1 MIDKR
6 EDFNLGSIYNI
17 DEIIA
22 EYDLDKNVKILDI
35 GCGSGNVVNYLEQK
49 GFDVIGIDI
58 SKETIKEGKEK
69 YKNIDIRVMDSHSMN
84 FENNTFNV
92 ISLECSLSIMKDP
105 KLVLSNCKKIL
116 KDKGVILLSDF
127 FFKDNSSK
135 DKTYTLEYWNK
146 LYEDLDLH
154 KVSFKDKSKEWK
166 NYIGKVLWEYGNL
179 TNLLRGCENCELGE
193 NILSKNTGYF
203 LVTLRKKG
211 L

>member
-17 DEIIA
+17 DEIIDK
-22 EYDLDKNVKILDI
+22 YDLSKKIKILDI
-35 GCGSGNVVNYLEQK
+35 GCGSGNAVNYLEQK

-58 SKETIKEGKEK
+58 SQEIIKKGKEK

-84 FENNTFNV
+84 FEDNTFNI

-116 KDKGVILLSDF
+116 KDQGVILLSDF
-127 FFKDNSSK
+127 FFKDNLSE
-135 DKTYTLEYWNK
+135 DKTYTIEYWNK
-146 LYEDLDLH
+146 LYEDLDLQ
-154 KVSFKDKSKEWK
+154 KISFQDKSKEWK
-166 NYIGKVLWEYGNL
+166 NYIGKVLWEYGDL
-179 TNLLRGCENCELGE
+179 TKLLRGCENCTLGE